1 VPAVNIGVLDAV
13 LYPTTILG
21 KLHKVYFVDLPVRL
35 SEVLG
40 VNDCTATYD
49 SIVASGA
56 EHENVK
62 CRTTRIV

>member
-13 LYPTTILG
+13 LCPTTILG

-40 VNDCTATYD
+40 VNDCTGTYD
-49 SIVASGA
+49 TPNTHKLRVLWLLSF
-56 EHENVK
+56 VK
-62 CRTTRIV
+62 